1 MTTQTLLTDR
11 YQLTMLAAYA
21 NAGLDRRRAVF
32 ELFVRDLP
40 ACRRYLV
47 SAGIGRAVAALSSL
61 RFSAEELAW
70 LSRDRVLGP
79 ALAKPAVRDAFERF
93 AFRGR
98 VLAVPEGR
106 LCFPGEPIVRVEGTL
121 AEAQLVETLLL
132 SIVNHDARVASK
144 CARVTTAAQG
154 RPVFEFGSRRT
165 HERAA
170 VDAARAAYVAGFAGT
185 SNEAAGFVHGVPV
198 TGTMAHAFVLAFAA
212 DAGEDGE
219 GDAFARFAETFDA
232 PSVGLVDTFDTLR
245 GVERAAAGMGDKL
258 GGIRID
264 SGDLLD
270 LAPRARAALDA
281 AGHPHARVVL
291 SNDLDEHSIAALL
304 RAHVPV
310 DAFGVGTMAV
320 CTPDAPALGA
330 VYKVVA
336 LEDAQ
341 GRMTAVQKR
350 APGKAGNGGIKQIY
364 RARGGLDDLV
374 AIDGEDGEAH
384 DPAREPLLEVV
395 YDGGP
400 IGELGLEAARARF
413 FADLERAD
421 PRMRSLAPREA
432 GEGFPVRTSDGL
444 RALQARCAAEGRVTL

>member
-1 MTTQTLLTDR
+1 MGTEALLTDR

-21 NAGLDRRRAVF
+21 AAGLDGRRAVF

-47 SAGIGRAVAALSSL
+47 AAGVGRAVSALAGL
-61 RFSAEELAW
+61 RFDSDDLAW
-70 LSRDRVLGP
+70 LARDRVLGP
-79 ALAKPAVRDAFERF
+79 ALARPAVRAAFERF

-121 AEAQLVETLLL
+121 GEAQLVETLLL

-144 CARVTTAAQG
+144 CARVTHAAEG

-185 SNEAAGFVHGVPV
+185 SNEAAGRAYGVPV

-212 DAGEDGE
+212 DAGEEGE
-219 GDAFARFAETFDA
+219 EEAFARFAETFDG
-232 PSVGLVDTFDTLR
+232 PSVGLIDTFDTIR
-245 GVERAAAGMGDKL
+245 GVERAARGMGDKL
-258 GGIRID
+258 AGVRID

-281 AGHPHARVVL
+281 AGHAQAKVVL
-291 SNDLDEHSIAALL
+291 SNDLDEYSITALL
-304 RAHVPV
+304 RAGAPV

-341 GRMTAVQKR
+341 GRLTAVQKR
-350 APGKAGNGGIKQIY
+350 APGKAGTGGVKQIY
-364 RARGGLDDLV
+364 RSRAGLDDVV
-374 AIDGEDGEAH
+374 ALEGELAGGD
-384 DPAREPLLEVV
+384 REPVLVPVFDGAEVF
-395 YDGGP
+395 DHA
-400 IGELGLEAARARF
+400 LEAARARC
-413 FADLERAD
+413 AEDRGRAGA
-421 PRMRSLAPREA
+421 RLLSIAPRER

-444 RALQARCAAEGRVTL
+444 RALQERCAREGRVTL